1 MSHRE
6 AVLSVLYLR
15 RIFMTDRKNSDDT
28 LMNALTN
35 SSTLVPCTGNSST
48 LWLT

>member
-6 AVLSVLYLR
+6 AVLSVYLR
-15 RIFMTDRKNSDDT
+15 RIFMTDRKNYDET
-28 LMNALTN
+28 LLNALTN
-35 SSTLVPCTGNSST
+35 SSTLVLCTGNSST